1 MVNRKQLD
9 DTKLRIELQKIAEDV
24 MHEVSNERFYSENR
38 KYVDINIWRFT
49 DELFNVVES
58 LINDLVDKGWF
69 TVTVSDSV
77 SIRLL
82 AVWGEDT
89 FDFQVN
95 GYDETCDD
103 SGVCGVGINKHYT
116 IRKSDIYKRGD
127 SHG

>member
-1 MVNRKQLD
+1 MNNQKQLD
-9 DTKLRIELQKIAEDV
+9 DNKLRIELQKIAEDV
-24 MHEVSNERFYSENR
+24 MYEVSNERFWSENR
-38 KYVDINIWRFT
+38 KLVDINIWRFT

-58 LINDLVDKGWF
+58 LINDLVDKEWF

-89 FDFQVN
+89 FDFQLD

-103 SGVCGVGINKHYT
+103 TGVCSVGINKHYT
-116 IRKSDIYKRGD
+116 IRKSDIYKRGK
-127 SHG
+127 